1 MKLRLRNRNRL
12 NNRLRNRLRNV
23 AAVAT
28 MLGLIFGIFF
38 LYEFIGRVS
47 DSRAAKLESLEHP
60 QIEVL
65 EGFSGRKKLSVL
77 SSQLPAGKSLYNFP
91 VLVSLRLD
99 DLKRVQDGGMVSGRD
114 GEDLVFT
121 SANGQTILP
130 FQIERYDPSTGK
142 LLAWVRFD
150 TLDAHHNEAFLYYG
164 KTDATS
170 LASLST
176 FDKPYEAVWHFNRG
190 FQTDCPLPLTGE
202 YRAVKDEEGRFAA
215 AKDFMAYDGS
225 HMIFESK
232 NDLKFSGDLTVSAWI
247 KSDMRAVDQIIV
259 SNASKDGGFNLFIN
273 KSGTPVL
280 EIIDKNGKVASLNKP
295 GFTNRL
301 EAGIWYQLT
310 GTYCSQTDSLKFY
323 INGKLDKSMV
333 AGVKYSAG
341 GNLAIGSAPSGD
353 KTFYNGI
360 LDELR
365 ISSIALSDEF
375 ISTSYLS
382 ESDPEHFFTIDNEEV
397 FSASPRLV
405 NIKNLESTINA
416 DHVTV
421 RWQALEEVN
430 LDYFSLERSGDGK
443 TFKSVG
449 RILGKGNSEETNSYF
464 IIDSAPVFGT
474 AYYRI
479 RSTSYKGESRVSEIL
494 SAHIALPIASLGI
507 KHVEPNPFKDNFQV
521 SYKTEDTTDIQVKLT
536 SISGQVVYTS
546 MIEGNSESDK
556 LFDFKSPQNLRPG
569 IYFLSLQQDAEQKT
583 VKLIKQL

>member
-12 NNRLRNRLRNV
+12 NNRLRNRLKNV
-23 AAVAT
+23 AVVAT

-47 DSRAAKLESLEHP
+47 DSRAAKLELIQQP
-60 QIEVL
+60 QIKVL
-65 EGFSGRKKLSVL
+65 EGFSGRKKLSVI
-77 SSQLPAGKSLYNFP
+77 SSQLPQGKSLYNFP
-91 VLVSLRLD
+91 VLISLRLD

-121 SANGQTILP
+121 SADGQTILP
-130 FQIERYDPSTGK
+130 FQIERYEPSSGK

-150 TLDAHHNEAFLYYG
+150 TLDTQHKEAFLYYG

-170 LASLST
+170 LASSST
-176 FDKPYEAVWHFNRG
+176 FEKPFEAVWHFNRG
-190 FQTDCPLPLTGE
+190 FQTDSPNPLNGE

-232 NDLKFSGDLTVSAWI
+232 NDLTFNGDITVSAWI
-247 KSDMRAVDQIIV
+247 KSDMRALDQTIV

-273 KSGTPVL
+273 KNGTPVF
-280 EIIDKNGKVASLNKP
+280 EIIDNKGKVASLDKP
-295 GFTNRL
+295 GFTNKL
-301 EAGIWYQLT
+301 EAGTWYQLT
-310 GTYCSQTDSLKFY
+310 GVYCSQTDSLKFY
-323 INGKLDKSMV
+323 INGKLDKSML

-341 GNLAIGSAPSGD
+341 GNLAIGAAPSGD

-365 ISSIALSDEF
+365 ISSTSFSPEYIY
-375 ISTSYLS
+375 TSYLS
-382 ESDPEHFFTIDNEEV
+382 ESDPEHFFTLDDAEV

-405 NIKNLESTINA
+405 NIKNLESTINS

-421 RWQALEEVN
+421 RWQAMEEVN
-430 LDYFSLERSGDGK
+430 LDYFSLERSDDGK
-443 TFKSVG
+443 IFKSVG
-449 RILGKGNSEETNSYF
+449 RILGKGNTEETNSYF

-474 AYYRI
+474 AYYRV
-479 RSTSYKGESRVSEIL
+479 RSTSYKGESHVSEIL

-507 KHVEPNPFKDNFQV
+507 KRVEPNPFKDNFQV
-521 SYKTEDTTDIQVKLT
+521 SYKTENTRDIQVKLT

-546 MIEGNSESDK
+546 MIEGSSESDK

-569 IYFLSLQQDAEQKT
+569 IYFLSLQQDEDQKT